1 MQLTVCNM
9 SKVMKDKAKKTT
21 NTKDTGKVFD
31 VTRPGKTTVSA
42 TSRPVIVG
50 HKPQVKDPMMA
61 KHDDEEQALL
71 DSAQKV
77 TVQPSSGAEK
87 FAEHGEHSSPTSAPP
102 VPDGL
107 DAAVDVESGAHTS
120 SPDKTEDITDAPSFA
135 SVAVT
140 STVEKPAPEPTAP
153 ELEPGL
159 AAGILDDD
167 APADTTLKETP
178 EVSDQ
183 TRPSLEP
190 AEPEAASSPASTA
203 PDQTPEKNNGTVG
216 VVFEEPT
223 SARKPMEM
231 PESADPLPVL
241 PDEPIPQT
249 IIVAH
254 HTPKASAGKVFL
266 IIFLVLIFA
275 AIIFDV
281 LLDAGFVVLDGIPHT
296 DFF

>member
-1 MQLTVCNM
+1 M

-21 NTKDTGKVFD
+21 NTKDMGKVFD

-61 KHDDEEQALL
+61 KHDDEKQTLL
-71 DSAQKV
+71 DSTQKV
-77 TVQPSSGAEK
+77 TARPFNGAEK
-87 FAEHGEHSSPTSAPP
+87 PTEQNEHSSPTGAPP

-107 DAAVDVESGAHTS
+107 DAVAEAGPSPNIA
-120 SPDKTEDITDAPSFA
+120 SPDETEAPTFA

-140 STVEKPAPEPTAP
+140 SAVEKPHSEPTAP
-153 ELEPGL
+153 ELQSDL
-159 AAGILDDD
+159 AADILDN
-167 APADTTLKETP
+167 DTPTDTAQLKETP
-178 EVSDQ
+178 EASDQ
-183 TRPSLEP
+183 AQPSLEL
-190 AEPEAASSPASTA
+190 AEPEVPSPVSTIS
-203 PDQTPEKNNGTVG
+203 DQAPEKNNGTVG

-223 SARKPMEM
+223 SVRRPMEI
-231 PESADPLPVL
+231 PEGADPLPVL

-254 HTPKASAGKVFL
+254 HTPKAGAGKIFF
-266 IIFLVLIFA
+266 IILLVLIFA
-275 AIIFDV
+275 AIILDV